1 MATWKSEARAPVVG
15 IIGGGQL
22 ARMMFQS
29 ALSLGIEVH
38 ILRSESDESLN
49 KIAKEV
55 TTASQFDPT
64 TLYHFAR
71 KCDVVT
77 FDHEL
82 IPAQLVQELSDRNCT
97 IFPSADT
104 LALAADKAK
113 QRKALQAEGIPVPK
127 FAVVETAME
136 LEAIS
141 TAFEFPLVLK
151 AARGGFDGRGVH
163 RFSTLE
169 QATQFMRDTKSQVPY
184 VVESELE
191 IEAELAVLVV
201 TGQQSADRVTYPPI
215 QTRQFDGICVEAF
228 WPTELDPEV
237 EAEAIELA
245 MRVADTV
252 GSVGVLAVEFFLVDG
267 KLLVNELAPRVHNS
281 GHLTIEGAVTSQFEN
296 HLRAVTGLPLG
307 STEMIS
313 PVAMVNLIPADS
325 VTKGA
330 INLEGALLVPE
341 AKVHDYSKTARPNR
355 KIAHISV
362 LAEDAQSALKR
373 AWEAARASLQGRIL
387 GDPEDDSVEPDA

>member
-1 MATWKSEARAPVVG
+1 MANWKSEARAPIVG

-22 ARMMFQS
+22 ARMMFQ
-29 ALSLGIEVH
+29 AGLSLGIDVH

-49 KIAKEV
+49 KVAKEITV
-55 TTASQFDPT
+55 ASQFDPT

-97 IFPSADT
+97 IYPSADT

-113 QRKALQAEGIPVPK
+113 QRKALQTAGIPVPK
-127 FAVVETAME
+127 FAVVETAAE

-151 AARGGFDGRGVH
+151 AARGGYDGRGVH
-163 RFSTLE
+163 KFSNLE
-169 QATQFMRDTKSQVPY
+169 QAMHFMSTAKSPVPY
-184 VVESELE
+184 VVESELA
-191 IEAELAVLVV
+191 IDAELAVLVV
-201 TGQQSADRVTYPPI
+201 TGQQPTDRLTYSPI
-215 QTRQFDGICVEAF
+215 QTRQFNGICVEAF

-237 EAEAIELA
+237 EDEAVELA
-245 MRVADTV
+245 MAVADAV
-252 GSVGVLAVEFFLVDG
+252 GSVGVLAVELFLVDG

-281 GHLTIEGAVTSQFEN
+281 GHLTIEGSVTSQFEN
-296 HLRAVTGLPLG
+296 HLRAITGLPLG
-307 STEMIS
+307 STEMVS
-313 PVAMVNLIPADS
+313 PIAMVNLIPADS
-325 VTKGA
+325 TTKGG

-341 AKVHDYSKTARPNR
+341 AKIHDYSKTPRANR
-355 KIAHISV
+355 KIGHISV
-362 LAEDAQSALKR
+362 LAEDPQSALKR
-373 AWEAARASLQGRIL
+373 AWEAARASLGGMVL
-387 GDPEDDSVEPDA
+387 GDPEEASVEPDA